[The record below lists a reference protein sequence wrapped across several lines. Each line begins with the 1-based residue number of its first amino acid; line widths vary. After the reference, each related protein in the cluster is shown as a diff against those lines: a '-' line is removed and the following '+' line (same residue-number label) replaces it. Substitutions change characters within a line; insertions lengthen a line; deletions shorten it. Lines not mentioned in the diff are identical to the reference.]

1 MAIEMTAKA
10 KSLVASQGYDPRYG
24 ARPLKRVMQGDIQN
38 PLSKM
43 VLSGEI
49 LEGDTV
55 IVDAGT
61 NAENPEGAFSFS
73 VRRHA

>member
-1 MAIEMTAKA
+1 MAIEMTARAKA
-10 KSLVASQGYDPRYG
+10 LVATQGYDPRYG

-43 VLSGEI
+43 VLKGEI

-55 IVDAGT
+55 IVDALTDAT
-61 NAENPEGAFSFS
+61 NPDGAFSFS